1 MTLEI
6 VVLIAIVFA
15 LNLAPAFAPPTW
27 TVLVL
32 FGLNSHLPALSLI
45 LFGALA
51 AASGRFVLATA
62 TGLLRNRISRRTREN
77 LNAVAELVEHNR
89 RGRSVS
95 LLLFALSPF
104 PSAQLFEAAG
114 LLGVRLLPLT
124 FFFFSGR
131 LVSYSIYVT
140 GSVTLKEHGVGELVI
155 DHLKSPWAIAFEIFS
170 LLGIYF
176 MTRIQWREKL
186 GLKHNNRRHN
196 K

>member
-6 VVLIAIVFA
+6 FVLIAIVFA

-32 FGLNSHLPALSLI
+32 FSLNSHLPALSLI

-62 TGLLRNRISRRTREN
+62 TGLLRNRISQRTREN
-77 LNAVAELVEHNR
+77 LNAVAELVERNR
-89 RGRSVS
+89 RGKFVS

-124 FFFFSGR
+124 LFFFSGR
-131 LVSYSIYVT
+131 LVSYSLYVT

-155 DHLKSPWAIAFEIFS
+155 DHLKSPWAITFEIVS

-186 GLKHNNRRHN
+186 GRKHN

>member
-6 VVLIAIVFA
+6 FVLIAIVFA

-32 FGLNSHLPALSLI
+32 FSLNSHLPALSLI

-51 AASGRFVLATA
+51 GASGRFVLATA
-62 TGLLRNRISRRTREN
+62 TGLLRNRISQRTREN
-77 LNAVAELVEHNR
+77 LNAVAELVERNR
-89 RGRSVS
+89 RGKFVS

-124 FFFFSGR
+124 LFFFSGR
-131 LVSYSIYVT
+131 LVSYSLYVT

-155 DHLKSPWAIAFEIFS
+155 DHLKSPWAITFEIVS

-186 GLKHNNRRHN
+186 GRKHN